1 MRTIEENFKYIV
13 NLLDVNYDE
22 IFSRY
27 ILITMVGSV
36 EAQDIRFFTERGIP
50 LLTYL
55 AKINNV
61 SVADY
66 IKYRDARDKTT
77 EPSFESVGNLQRA
90 IELITLDFQTTKWFN
105 MREIKNSTI
114 SGKYAMLYAVADLKQ
129 EKNKQ

>member
-22 IFSRY
+22 IYSRY

-36 EAQDIRFFTERGIP
+36 EVQDIRFFTERGIP

-66 IKYRDARDKTT
+66 IKYRDARNKTT

-90 IELITLDFQTTKWFN
+90 IELIALDFQTTKWFN

-114 SGKYAMLYAVADLKQ
+114 SGKYAMLRAVADFNNENFK
-129 EKNKQ
+129 